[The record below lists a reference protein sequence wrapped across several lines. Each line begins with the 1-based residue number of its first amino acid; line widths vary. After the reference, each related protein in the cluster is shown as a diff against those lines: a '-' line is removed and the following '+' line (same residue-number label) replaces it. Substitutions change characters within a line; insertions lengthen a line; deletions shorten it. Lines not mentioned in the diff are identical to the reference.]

1 MSKKWWDNEISLG
14 IMKKKYLHDGEV
26 PEDLLKRVSSIFSK
40 ELQPLAYKVLSS
52 ADFMPAGRTLFGAGY
67 KGERKVSLSNC
78 FLAGTKVAT
87 RRGLL
92 NIEDVIDGDEV
103 MTSNGYRVVNAVMSR
118 EFNGD
123 LFKLKGSGLYD
134 DIMCTPNH
142 RFLTNKG
149 WARAD
154 RLFKGSLLMATPNY
168 DNRESI
174 KHSPECA
181 KWIRLSAVEVVENQH
196 TTVYNLSVEENHQ
209 YNVNGVICHNC
220 YIMPSPEDNIESI
233 FDTAKRIAR
242 ISSYG
247 GGCGVSISN
256 LRPKGAAVNN
266 SAMTS
271 TGAVSFLNIFDVTG
285 STIGQNGRR
294 AALMVGL
301 DCTHPDIEEFLRVK
315 QNNEK
320 LSSMNISIKFTDEF
334 MNAVKNKEKF
344 TLHFDGE
351 NEYIEKKI
359 DAYDFFKEFCETQ
372 WNYGDPGALFIDR
385 IRSFNLLS
393 GYDDYNIDITNP

>member
-14 IMKKKYLHDGEV
+14 IMEKKYLHDGES

-78 FLAGTKVAT
+78 
-87 RRGLL
+87 
-92 NIEDVIDGDEV
+92 
-103 MTSNGYRVVNAVMSR
+103 
-118 EFNGD
+118 
-123 LFKLKGSGLYD
+123 
-134 DIMCTPNH
+134 
-142 RFLTNKG
+142 
-149 WARAD
+149 
-154 RLFKGSLLMATPNY
+154 
-168 DNRESI
+168 
-174 KHSPECA
+174 
-181 KWIRLSAVEVVENQH
+181 
-196 TTVYNLSVEENHQ
+196 
-209 YNVNGVICHNC
+209 

-247 GGCGVSISN
+247 GGTGVDISN

-294 AALMVGL
+294 SALMVGL

-351 NEYIEKKI
+351 NEHIEKEI
-359 DAYDFFKEFCETQ
+359 DAYAFFKEFCETQ
-372 WNYGDPGALFIDR
+372 WDYGDPGALFIDR